1 MKICHNHGVKTFASI
16 EPIVKLGSSLEM
28 ISKTKDVCD
37 LYKIGL
43 MSGVKKDYY
52 QTNEVVSF
60 VMLVNGQ
67 LQGRSAKVY
76 WKESIRLRLGM
87 AGYDSYLQ
95 NENSVEHDYD
105 VLA

>member
-28 ISKTKDVCD
+28 IRKTKDVCD

-52 QTNEVVSF
+52 DTTELLSF

-67 LQGRSAKVY
+67 FQGRSAKVY
-76 WKESIRLRLGM
+76 WKESIRQRLVK
-87 AGYDSYLQ
+87 AGYGSYLHT
-95 NENSVEHDYD
+95 ENSVEHDYD